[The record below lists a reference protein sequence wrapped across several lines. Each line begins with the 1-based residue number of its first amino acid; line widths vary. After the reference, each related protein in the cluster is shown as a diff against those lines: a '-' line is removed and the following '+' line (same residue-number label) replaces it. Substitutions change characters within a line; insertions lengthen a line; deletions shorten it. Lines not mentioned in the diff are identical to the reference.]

1 MHLKVPDAFS
11 LVYRR
16 LLAEFGPEGEDFLKP

>member
-11 LVYRR
+11 IVYRR
-16 LLAEFGPEGEDFLKP
+16 LLDEFGAEEAFLHA